1 MKKVLVVDW
10 LDKYGG
16 AEKVIQALEKCIGFD
31 EVYALANVMNNR
43 ELLKM
48 FPYSQPVKTTFLQ
61 KSGKR
66 FRWLFPLFFWAID
79 KIRIPEN
86 TRLIVSSSHSVAKGV
101 RKSSPKQ
108 VHISYF
114 QAPNSNYIWQDAPL
128 YFKFLY
134 PAVKWVLPLFRK
146 WDVADSTHPDFIICN
161 SHYVKDWVKKNY
173 NREADVIYPP
183 VNLDSFQLLTAK
195 EEFYVISGRMAAIK
209 RFDVVI
215 EAFNSNDRRLVVIGD
230 GEELSHLKAL
240 AKSPK
245 IVFTGFQEVAAVS
258 GYLQRA
264 KAYIQMGVEGFGIG
278 VIEAQSCG
286 TPVICYGKGG
296 VVETV
301 IPGETGLFFK
311 KQTAAS
317 LNECIEIFEH
327 TKFDFHKIHEHARKF
342 SEEHFCETLK
352 EYIRERL
359 H

>member
-43 ELLKM
+43 ELLKIL
-48 FPYSQPVKTTFLQ
+48 PNGQPVKTTFLQ

-66 FRWLFPLFFWAID
+66 FRWLFPLFFFAVD

-86 TRLIVSSSHSVAKGV
+86 TRLIISSSHSVAKGI
-101 RKSSPKQ
+101 RKSSAAQ

-134 PAVKWVLPLFRK
+134 PAVKWILPLFRK

-173 NREADVIYPP
+173 NRESDVIYPP
-183 VNLDSFQLLTAK
+183 VNLDNFQLSINK
-195 EEFYVISGRMAAIK
+195 EEFYVITGRMAAIK
-209 RFDVVI
+209 RFDLVI
-215 EAFNSNDRRLVVIGD
+215 EAFNSNGRQLVVIGD

-240 AKSPK
+240 AKSPR
-245 IVFTGFQEVAAVS
+245 IIFTGFQETEVVS
-258 GYLQRA
+258 DYLQRA

-286 TPVICYGKGG
+286 TPVICYEKGG

-301 IPGETGLFFK
+301 IAGETGLFFK
-311 KQTAAS
+311 EQAALS
-317 LNECIEIFEH
+317 LNECIEIFEQRE
-327 TKFDFHKIHEHARKF
+327 FDSYKIHEHARKF
-342 SEEHFCETLK
+342 SEETFCETLQ